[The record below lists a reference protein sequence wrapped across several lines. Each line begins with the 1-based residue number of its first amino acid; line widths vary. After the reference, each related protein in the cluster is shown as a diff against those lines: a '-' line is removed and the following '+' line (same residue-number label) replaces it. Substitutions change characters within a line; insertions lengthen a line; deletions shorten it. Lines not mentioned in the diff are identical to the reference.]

1 MKGRRFN
8 FKIVIALILVAV
20 SYLIFLRREEI
31 FVFNKILEK
40 KGEVSF
46 GVVGDV
52 HHNTKKLEVAIKDYY
67 KLNKNMDAL
76 FLNGDIV
83 DQGFDEYYDRV
94 NEGLKDN
101 KKYLPKR
108 VIKNIGNH
116 EFYNYE
122 RGTNS
127 DEESNEFIEKF
138 LEFSEEDKPYHSRF
152 INGYNFITLGSEE
165 TYTDLV
171 GTTSAYISKTQ
182 KDWLK
187 EKLAENYEKDKPIF
201 VFIHQGLG
209 GKTRNPLT
217 EEDKKESVKD
227 VLLAYPEVI
236 VFYSHMHQNIRET
249 NVSKVDGITSVHTG
263 AIHYTAYFENGK
275 LQRTDKEENFGL
287 YVEAKKNK
295 VKIIGRDFKTG
306 EEAFKYEIN

>member
-8 FKIVIALILVAV
+8 FKIVIALILVVV
-20 SYLIFLRREEI
+20 SYCMLTRKQD
-31 FVFNKILEK
+31 VFAFNNILEK
-40 KGEVSF
+40 KEEVSF
-46 GVVGDV
+46 GVVGDI
-52 HHNTKKLEVAIKDYY
+52 HHNTAKLEKAIKGFY
-67 KLNKNMDAL
+67 KLDKNMEAL

-83 DQGFDEYYDRV
+83 DQGLEEYYTKV
-94 NEGLKDN
+94 NESLK
-101 KKYLPKR
+101 KSKRYLPKR

-127 DEESNEFIEKF
+127 DEESSEFIQKF
-138 LEFSEEDKPYHSRF
+138 LRFSEEEKPYHNIF

-171 GTTSAYISKTQ
+171 GTTSAYISKSQ

-209 GKTRNPLT
+209 GGTRNPLT

-236 VFYSHMHQNIRET
+236 VFYSHMHQNIREV
-249 NVSKVDGITSVHTG
+249 NVSKVDGITTVHTG
-263 AIHYTAYFENGK
+263 AIHYTSYIENGK
-275 LQRTDKEENFGL
+275 LKRTDKEESFGV

-295 VKIIGRDFKTG
+295 VKIIGRDFKEG